1 MSKVSEALKNRKT
14 ALHRAALARKHRR
27 LIVGHGN
34 GYWLSRARYWGRR
47 AKSLKRPASNG
58 FHPAM
63 LNGKAGNISKGAEAF
78 IARAVKAGLV
88 VSSTTGGGHATSS
101 WHYARNNW
109 DNIGHAVDVY
119 GPWNKMVA
127 FQRQE
132 AKHPSRYKELFG
144 PDNSANVK
152 NGSRIS
158 MAEGTAL
165 ENLHDT
171 HVHGALVR

>member
-1 MSKVSEALKNRKT
+1 MSKVSEALKNRRT
-14 ALHRAALARKHRR
+14 ALHRAALARKHKRT
-27 LIVGHGN
+27 VAGHGN

-47 AKSLKRPASNG
+47 AKSLKRADASG
-58 FHPAM
+58 FHTSM
-63 LNGKAGNISKGAEAF
+63 LNGKPGNISSGAKDF
-78 IARAVKAGLV
+78 IVRAHKAGLLT
-88 VSSTTGGGHATSS
+88 SSTTTGGHATSS
-101 WHYARNNW
+101 WHYARNNP
-109 DNIGHAVDVY
+109 DGKGHAVDVY
-119 GPWNKMVA
+119 GPWNKMVK

-144 PDNSANVK
+144 PDNTANVK

-158 MAEGTAL
+158 LAEGSAL